1 MNNKLDQV
9 NFVENIDWESVC
21 DWTKIVAFFLVIVAV
36 IGLFVFAG
44 VSYAES
50 FEKATVVA
58 VEEIGEETVVKQ
70 DVGSY
75 VAYNAL
81 GNQAMAMTSLNKVEN
96 KTSYNVT
103 FKLEDGSTYVKEGT
117 TTKYE
122 VGKTYEIQ
130 TESAK

>member
-1 MNNKLDQV
+1 MKKV

-21 DWTKIVAFFLVIVAV
+21 DWTKIVAFFLVIVAI
-36 IGLFVFAG
+36 IGLIVFAG